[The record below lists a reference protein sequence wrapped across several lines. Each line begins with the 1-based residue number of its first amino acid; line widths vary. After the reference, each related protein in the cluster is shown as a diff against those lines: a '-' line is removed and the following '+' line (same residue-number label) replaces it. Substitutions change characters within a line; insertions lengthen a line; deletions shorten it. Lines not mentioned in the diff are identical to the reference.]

1 MFAMFGKLT
10 AASGQREELLDILLE
25 AADVVAGV
33 DGSRLYLVNVAAH
46 DADGVFVYELWD
58 SADAHR
64 ASLEVEAVRSAI
76 SRAMPLLVGPPNGQ
90 LTLTPVGG
98 LGMPGARR

>member
-10 AASGQREELLDILLE
+10 ATSGQRDELLEILLE
-25 AADVVAGV
+25 AADIVAGV
-33 DGSRLYLVNVAAH
+33 KGARLYLVNVAV
-46 DADGVFVYELWD
+46 DDPDGVFVYELWD
-58 SADAHR
+58 SVDAHR

-76 SRAMPLLVGPPNGQ
+76 SRAMPLLVGPPSGQ

-98 LGMPGARR
+98 LGMPGA